1 MRLADNI
8 TGLENANSKFL
19 QVIALNEAAL
29 SENEAEIFEL
39 SQKMENFD
47 EQSSRLKS
55 SQSTISDIQ
64 RELEASQASVAS
76 LKVFGFTFYFFLKVH
91 IIYFII
97 IHIVLYRIFFDV
109 FLIYCTMLNNRRY
122 L

>member
-76 LKVFGFTFYFFLKVH
+76 LKVFGFTFYFFLIMVH

-97 IHIVLYRIFFDV
+97 IHIELYPIF
-109 FLIYCTMLNNRRY
+109 LMYS
-122 L
+122 